1 MASSGGTYDLPIE
14 ELCLTVRCYSA
25 LKRDGIDTVGQLV
38 MLPERYVR
46 NLKNVTPRTMN
57 ELKGKLHQLGLSPWD
72 TPRRANWGGSRTAR
86 RVRDPRRPGWLSRRA
101 LGLAG
106 ALLPAAERHRW
117 VEEWQGELCALGSA
131 RARARFILSLLFTG
145 RSKLAV
151 TLRHVWPGEKPRW
164 PAS

>member
-38 MLPERYVR
+38 VLPERYVR
-46 NLKNVTPRTMN
+46 NLKSVTPRSMN
-57 ELKGKLHQLGLSPWD
+57 ELKGKLHQLGLSPWE
-72 TPRRANWGGSRTAR
+72 TPRPAKRGG
-86 RVRDPRRPGWLSRRA
+86 RVRDPQRPGWLSRRA

-106 ALLPAAERHRW
+106 ALLPAVERRRW
-117 VEEWQGELCALGSA
+117 VEEWEGELCALGSA

-145 RSKLAV
+145 RGKLAV

-164 PAS
+164 PTS

>member
-1 MASSGGTYDLPIE
+1 MASSGSSYNVPIE
-14 ELCLTVRCYSA
+14 ELCLTVRCYIA

-38 MLPERYVR
+38 MLPERRVR
-46 NLKNVTPRTMN
+46 KLKNVPPGTMD
-57 ELKGKLHQLGLSPWD
+57 ELRGKLHQLGLSPWD
-72 TPRRANWGGSRTAR
+72 APRPACQGGSRTAR

-117 VEEWQGELCALGSA
+117 VEEWEGELWALASPK
-131 RARARFILSLLFTG
+131 ARARFIVSLLLTG

-164 PAS
+164 PSS

>member
-1 MASSGGTYDLPIE
+1 MASSGGAYNVPIE
-14 ELCLTVRCYSA
+14 ELCLTVRCYNA

-38 MLPERYVR
+38 ILPERYVR
-46 NLKNVTPRTMN
+46 GLKNVTPGTMD
-57 ELKGKLHQLGLSPWD
+57 ELKGKLKELGLSPWGA
-72 TPRRANWGGSRTAR
+72 PGSVKRAGRRTSG
-86 RVRDPRRPGWLSRRA
+86 RVRDPRRPSWLALRA

-117 VEEWQGELCALGSA
+117 VEEWKGELCALRSRKA
-131 RARARFILSLLFTG
+131 KARFILSVLFAGAG
-145 RSKLAV
+145 RLAV

>member
-1 MASSGGTYDLPIE
+1 
-14 ELCLTVRCYSA
+14 
-25 LKRDGIDTVGQLV
+25 

-46 NLKNVTPRTMN
+46 NLKNVTPGTMD
-57 ELKGKLHQLGLSPWD
+57 ELKGKLQQLGLSPWD
-72 TPRRANWGGSRTAR
+72 TPRPARRGGGRCSAG

-117 VEEWQGELCALGSA
+117 VEEWEGELCALASPK
-131 RARARFILSLLFTG
+131 ARARFIVSLVFTG
-145 RSKLAV
+145 RSKLAL

-164 PAS
+164 PAP

>member
-1 MASSGGTYDLPIE
+1 MASGGGAHNVPIE
-14 ELCLTVRCYSA
+14 ELCLTVRCYNA

-46 NLKNVTPRTMN
+46 SLRNVTPGTMD
-57 ELKGKLHQLGLSPWD
+57 ELKGKLHQLGLSPWGA
-72 TPRRANWGGSRTAR
+72 PRAAKRAGRRTAV
-86 RVRDPRRPGWLSRRA
+86 RVRDPRRPGWLSLRA

-117 VEEWQGELCALGSA
+117 VEEWKGELYAFRSR
-131 RARARFILSLLFTG
+131 RARARFIVSLLLTG
-145 RSKLAV
+145 GGKLAV

-164 PAS
+164 PAP

>member
-1 MASSGGTYDLPIE
+1 MASSGGAYNVPIE

-38 MLPERYVR
+38 ILPERYVR
-46 NLKNVTPRTMN
+46 NLKNVTPGTMD
-57 ELKGKLHQLGLSPWD
+57 ELKGKLHQLGLSPWGS
-72 TPRRANWGGSRTAR
+72 PRPARWGRSSASGKL
-86 RVRDPRRPGWLSRRA
+86 RDPKRPGWLSRRV

-106 ALLPAAERHRW
+106 ALLPAAERRRW
-117 VEEWQGELCALGSA
+117 VEEWEGELWALAS
-131 RARARFILSLLFTG
+131 RKARARFVISLLFTG
-145 RSKLAV
+145 RGRLAM